1 MSLANIGIGLGS
13 LTDGFIKGLS
23 LGKQIKDVR
32 QENEL
37 ERIRREGLSQA
48 EQQREQDIS
57 KLIQEISLPS
67 DVGPT
72 RGFQV
77 GGTTFTDQAAARKA
91 AERLVDSTVD
101 YFYRDHAPK
110 IRDTYIAQ
118 GDVDKAIKWDEMIS
132 NQRGRRAVK
141 DWSSLWMNFNAGNYD
156 KAIQGFGKYYSS
168 YVDPSISVKSYEI
181 VESEAG
187 PIAKLKLHDKDTGT
201 DFEMELDRSS
211 FTQLALAYN
220 PADLARSA
228 IEQESAAS
236 SARAKDALEE
246 RKFNR
251 EQMGKERLELLKARL
266 NERLERLKAQL
277 DAQYGKGAANAAISA
292 YRAYRAGRPP
302 EDAITDLFNELRSDI
317 SNRRFSDDELLQRAR
332 GIVQEIYRLGGEIRA
347 GRAPTGPQGG
357 LFIIDQQTGQSMPV
371 DMRRIMQL
379 PQEPPGQP
387 APAASQA
394 PSGRPPA
401 QTERRPGTASLGDA
415 EALVDEIAEAEGI
428 IRGIQSGEIMSPP
441 AGALRATEQKLAAA
455 RQRLENLAA
464 QMGTTP
470 EALVQRVER
479 QRQAQRV
486 QRAQRDLANVEKQ
499 LADQQRLLAQLEGA
513 SDFRSRERAAFLRR
527 SIAALLQERD
537 QLAAII
543 RSPGLEL
550 ANR

>member
-1 MSLANIGIGLGS
+1 MNIANIGIGLGS
-13 LTDGFIKGLS
+13 LTDGFVKGLS
-23 LGKQIKDVR
+23 LGRQLKGIR

-77 GGTTFTDQAAARKA
+77 GDTTFTDQAAARKA
-91 AERLVDSTVD
+91 AERLVDSTID
-101 YFYRDHAPK
+101 YFYRDYAPK
-110 IRDTYIAQ
+110 IRETLIGQ
-118 GDVDKAIKWDEMIS
+118 GKVDEATKWDEMIRT
-132 NQRGRRAVK
+132 QRGRRAVK

-181 VESEAG
+181 VETEAG
-187 PIAKLKLHDKDTGT
+187 PIAKLTLHDKDTGT
-201 DFEMELDRSS
+201 DFKMELNRSS
-211 FTQLALAYN
+211 FAQLALAYN
-220 PADLARSA
+220 PADLARIA
-228 IEQESAAS
+228 IEQESEAS
-236 SARAKDALEE
+236 RARAKDALEE

-251 EQMGKERLELLKARL
+251 EQMGKERLEVLKAH
-266 NERLERLKAQL
+266 LKS
-277 DAQYGKGAANAAISA
+277 QYGEVAANAAI
-292 YRAYRAGRPP
+292 RAYRAGRPP
-302 EDAITDLFNELRSDI
+302 EDAITDIFKELRSDI
-317 SNRRFSDDELLQRAR
+317 SNRRLSDDELMQRAR
-332 GIVQEIYRLGGEIRA
+332 DIVYKIYQLGEEIRA
-347 GRAPTGPQGG
+347 SRAPTGPQDG
-357 LFIIDQQTGQSMPV
+357 LFIIDQQTGQGWPV
-371 DMRRIMQL
+371 DMQRIMQL

-394 PSGRPPA
+394 PSGQPAPAASQVPSGRPTA
-401 QTERRPGTASLGDA
+401 QTERRPGTASLGDV
-415 EALVDEIAEAEGI
+415 EELVDEIAEAEGI
-428 IRGIQSGEIMSPP
+428 IRSIQSGEVMSPP

-464 QMGTTP
+464 RMGTTP

-479 QRQAQRV
+479 QRQV
-486 QRAQRDLANVEKQ
+486 QRAQRDLANVEQQ

-513 SDFRSRERAAFLRR
+513 SGLRSRERAAFLRR

-543 RSPGLEL
+543 RSPGVEL

>member
-1 MSLANIGIGLGS
+1 MNLANIGIGLGS
-13 LTDGFIKGLS
+13 LTDGFIRGLS
-23 LGKQIKDVR
+23 LGKQLKDVR

-101 YFYRDHAPK
+101 YFYRDYAPK
-110 IRDTYIAQ
+110 IRETLIGQ
-118 GDVDKAIKWDEMIS
+118 GKVDEAIKWDEMIS

-187 PIAKLKLHDKDTGT
+187 PIAKLTLHDKDTGT

-236 SARAKDALEE
+236 RARAKDALEE

-277 DAQYGKGAANAAISA
+277 DAQYGKGAANAAI
-292 YRAYRAGRPP
+292 RAFRAGRPP
-302 EDAITDLFNELRSDI
+302 VDVIADLYKEWRSDI
-317 SNRRFSDDELLQRAR
+317 SNRQFSDDELLQQAADV
-332 GIVQEIYRLGGEIRA
+332 VQKIYQLGWEISA
-347 GRAPTGPQGG
+347 GRAPTGPLGG
-357 LFIIDQQTGQSMPV
+357 LFIIDQQTGQRWPV
-371 DMRRIMQL
+371 DIKNLMRL
-379 PQEPPGQP
+379 P
-387 APAASQA
+387 
-394 PSGRPPA
+394 
-401 QTERRPGTASLGDA
+401 
-415 EALVDEIAEAEGI
+415 
-428 IRGIQSGEIMSPP
+428 
-441 AGALRATEQKLAAA
+441 EQK
-455 RQRLENLAA
+455 
-464 QMGTTP
+464 
-470 EALVQRVER
+470 
-479 QRQAQRV
+479 
-486 QRAQRDLANVEKQ
+486 
-499 LADQQRLLAQLEGA
+499 
-513 SDFRSRERAAFLRR
+513 
-527 SIAALLQERD
+527 
-537 QLAAII
+537 
-543 RSPGLEL
+543 
-550 ANR
+550 

>member
-1 MSLANIGIGLGS
+1 MNIANIGIGLGS

-23 LGKQIKDVR
+23 LGKQLKDVR

-67 DVGPT
+67 DAGPT

-77 GGTTFTDQAAARKA
+77 GDTTFTDQTAARKA

-101 YFYRDHAPK
+101 YFYRDYAPK
-110 IRDTYIAQ
+110 IRETLIGQ
-118 GDVDKAIKWDEMIS
+118 GKVDEAIKWDEMIS

-141 DWSSLWMNFNAGNYD
+141 AWSSLWMNFNAGNYD

-236 SARAKDALEE
+236 RARAKDALEE

-251 EQMGKERLELLKARL
+251 EQMGKERLELLKAQ
-266 NERLERLKAQL
+266 LKS
-277 DAQYGKGAANAAISA
+277 QYGEGAANAAM
-292 YRAYRAGRPP
+292 RAYRAGRPP
-302 EDAITDLFNELRSDI
+302 EDAITDIFRELRSDMT
-317 SNRRFSDDELLQRAR
+317 NRRFSDDELMQRAR
-332 GIVQEIYRLGGEIRA
+332 AIVQEIYRLGEEIRA
-347 GRAPTGPQGG
+347 SRAPTGPRGG
-357 LFIIDQQTGQSMPV
+357 VFILDQQTGQRLPV
-371 DMRRIMQL
+371 DMQNLMRL
-379 PQEPPGQP
+379 P
-387 APAASQA
+387 
-394 PSGRPPA
+394 
-401 QTERRPGTASLGDA
+401 
-415 EALVDEIAEAEGI
+415 
-428 IRGIQSGEIMSPP
+428 
-441 AGALRATEQKLAAA
+441 EQK
-455 RQRLENLAA
+455 
-464 QMGTTP
+464 
-470 EALVQRVER
+470 
-479 QRQAQRV
+479 
-486 QRAQRDLANVEKQ
+486 
-499 LADQQRLLAQLEGA
+499 
-513 SDFRSRERAAFLRR
+513 
-527 SIAALLQERD
+527 
-537 QLAAII
+537 
-543 RSPGLEL
+543 
-550 ANR
+550 

>member
-118 GDVDKAIKWDEMIS
+118 GDVDKAIKWDEMIRT
-132 NQRGRRAVK
+132 QRGRRAVK

-187 PIAKLKLHDKDTGT
+187 PIAKIKLHDKDTGT

-220 PADLARSA
+220 PADLARIA

-277 DAQYGKGAANAAISA
+277 DAQYGKGAANAAI
-292 YRAYRAGRPP
+292 RAFRAGRPP
-302 EDAITDLFNELRSDI
+302 EDAITDLVKELRSDI
-317 SNRRFSDDELLQRAR
+317 SNRQFSDDELIQRAR
-332 GIVQEIYRLGGEIRA
+332 DIVQKIYLLGEEIRA
-347 GRAPTGPQGG
+347 GRAPTGPLGG
-357 LFIIDQQTGQSMPV
+357 LFIIDQQTGQRWPV
-371 DMRRIMQL
+371 DIKNLMRL
-379 PQEPPGQP
+379 P
-387 APAASQA
+387 
-394 PSGRPPA
+394 
-401 QTERRPGTASLGDA
+401 
-415 EALVDEIAEAEGI
+415 
-428 IRGIQSGEIMSPP
+428 
-441 AGALRATEQKLAAA
+441 EQK
-455 RQRLENLAA
+455 
-464 QMGTTP
+464 
-470 EALVQRVER
+470 
-479 QRQAQRV
+479 
-486 QRAQRDLANVEKQ
+486 
-499 LADQQRLLAQLEGA
+499 
-513 SDFRSRERAAFLRR
+513 
-527 SIAALLQERD
+527 
-537 QLAAII
+537 
-543 RSPGLEL
+543 
-550 ANR
+550 